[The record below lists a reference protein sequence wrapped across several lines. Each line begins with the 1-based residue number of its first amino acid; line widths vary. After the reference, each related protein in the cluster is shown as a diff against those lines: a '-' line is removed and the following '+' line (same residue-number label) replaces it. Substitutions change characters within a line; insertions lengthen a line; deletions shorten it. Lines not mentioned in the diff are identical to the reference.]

1 MAKAHFSQ
9 LLKHSSRRKRGEHP
23 PVPLMSGLA
32 FTAKVTYG
40 IFPWGIHVCKCV
52 VNPWRANPSWRG
64 VMWPRGARVRMPRGS
79 SEHPPPERRAGNGA
93 PRRRRRLC
101 FSPGSLSW
109 AFPNSTSPA
118 ASQPLPRGPP
128 HPGAPLPS
136 RLSCSPGWMRYTTG
150 VWAEASGCQA
160 KGSSLSIPGC
170 VGFTAVFMF
179 PARGV

>member
-32 FTAKVTYG
+32 FTAKVTYR

-79 SEHPPPERRAGNGA
+79 SEHPPPERRAGHGA

-128 HPGAPLPS
+128 TPGPRCPLGCPAAPAGCGTQLEYGLRHPAA
-136 RLSCSPGWMRYTTG
+136 R
-150 VWAEASGCQA
+150 Q
-160 KGSSLSIPGC
+160 K
-170 VGFTAVFMF
+170 AV
-179 PARGV
+179 V